1 MQITDVKVRKLFED
15 GPMKAIVSVT
25 FDGQLAVHD
34 IKVINAR
41 DKFFIVMPS
50 RKNPDET
57 FRDIVHPIN
66 SQFRGV
72 LEKAVIE
79 AYNQALADAAAED
92 DRKRPLAQRM
102 AHDLDK
108 QPCDGA
114 HARRRQ
120 RDEQPPCARKARPR
134 RAVVVHAREL

>member
-41 DKFFIVMPS
+41 DKVFIVMPS

-79 AYNQALADAAAED
+79 AYNQALADAAAEAATAD
-92 DRKRPLAQRM
+92 AETETAESEAPA
-102 AHDLDK
+102 
-108 QPCDGA
+108 
-114 HARRRQ
+114 
-120 RDEQPPCARKARPR
+120 E
-134 RAVVVHAREL
+134 V

>member
-1 MQITDVKVRKLFED
+1 MQITDVKVRKLFDE

-57 FRDIVHPIN
+57 YRDIVHPIN
-66 SQFRGV
+66 AQFRNL
-72 LEKAVIE
+72 LENAVIT
-79 AYNQALADAAAED
+79 AYEQALAEAEAAA
-92 DRKRPLAQRM
+92 AQ
-102 AHDLDK
+102 
-108 QPCDGA
+108 
-114 HARRRQ
+114 
-120 RDEQPPCARKARPR
+120 E
-134 RAVVVHAREL
+134 AVEESVPVDALV